1 VSTFAPEAEVIHAD
15 IDPAEISKN
24 VHADYPLVGD
34 AARVLEQVDDAV
46 EHSPDASAWRE
57 QCADWQREYPLEYA
71 APPDRPVKPQFV
83 VEATDAATDDDT
95 LVTTGVGQHQMWAAL
110 YWTFTEPRT
119 FVSSHGLGT
128 MGYGLPA
135 AIGAKA
141 AAPDRDVVC
150 FDGDGSF
157 LMTCQELSVAVREN
171 MDLVVFVLNNEGV
184 GMVRQWQ
191 DGFYDGRHVASEYP
205 WVPDF
210 AALAEAFGA
219 TGDRITSYDEVAP
232 VIEDA
237 LATDGPVVV
246 DVHIDPDENVFPM
259 VKSGGANDEFA
270 LTEDHL

>member
-1 VSTFAPEAEVIHAD
+1 
-15 IDPAEISKN
+15 
-24 VHADYPLVGD
+24 
-34 AARVLEQVDDAV
+34 
-46 EHSPDASAWRE
+46 
-57 QCADWQREYPLEYA
+57 
-71 APPDRPVKPQFV
+71 
-83 VEATDAATDDDT
+83 
-95 LVTTGVGQHQMWAAL
+95 
-110 YWTFTEPRT
+110 
-119 FVSSHGLGT
+119 
-128 MGYGLPA
+128 
-135 AIGAKA
+135 
-141 AAPDRDVVC
+141 
-150 FDGDGSF
+150 
-157 LMTCQELSVAVREN
+157 